1 MSCYASYC
9 QDQAT
14 ECARRARL
22 ASSPEVATYWRC
34 LGLRWLRLEE
44 QAQGTGGAFGDA
56 SDGLE
61 ASSFHFSDLDL
72 ERETTRAKANSDARS
87 L

>member
-1 MSCYASYC
+1 MSCYASNC

-22 ASSPEVATYWRC
+22 ASSPEVATNWRC

-44 QAQGTGGAFGDA
+44 QAQRTGGALGDA

-72 ERETTRAKANSDARS
+72 ERETTHANANSDARS